1 MNRSFLGSLPAA
13 LLLCTTVVSTTAV
26 AATAP
31 QYQLIDLGNTVYA
44 GEGSQWATTTFIPVP
59 LENSWPV
66 LSTTCSNGSF
76 NYVSTPEYV
85 ISAVGSSCV
94 PGGGQ
99 HAVKWTFPTE
109 VAPTFTLT
117 DLGVLPGALAE
128 PTFGVQSE
136 AIGFNQ
142 AGDVVGLSN
151 SAYTTNAS
159 PNGYRIAQHAFLWNN
174 GVMSDLGAIAG
185 NNYNSSA
192 VAVDDSHE
200 VVGTTQTISSV
211 TGETLQRAF
220 VYTNGTMYNLTFYI
234 IGGPTVLLSKAL
246 WIDCQGNIAAEGTPA
261 SATGAGGSH
270 SYLLIRQGAARTCQY

>member
-1 MNRSFLGSLPAA
+1 MNRSPFAA
-13 LLLCTTVVSTTAV
+13 LLVALPLCTTAVSTTAL

-31 QYQLIDLGNTVYA
+31 QYQLVDLGNTGYA
-44 GEGSQWATTTFIPVP
+44 GEGSQWATT
-59 LENSWPV
+59 SWGALTQQWTV
-66 LSTTCSNGSF
+66 LSTTCSLGGS
-76 NYVSTPEYV
+76 NAVSLPEYLG
-85 ISAVGSSCV
+85 SGYAVGSSCL

-99 HAVKWTFPTE
+99 HAVRWSFPTKS
-109 VAPTFTLT
+109 APTFGLT
-117 DLGVLPGALAE
+117 DLGALPGALPDPGLGIE
-128 PTFGVQSE
+128 SE
-136 AIGFNQ
+136 AVGFNQ
-142 AGDVVGLSN
+142 AGDIVGTSA

-159 PNGYRIAQHAFLWNN
+159 TDGRSIAQHAFLWNN

-220 VYTNGTMYNLTFYI
+220 VYTNGTMYNLTFYT
-234 IGGPTVLLSKAL
+234 IGGPTALLSQAL
-246 WIDCQGNIAAEGTPA
+246 WIDCQGNIAAVGSPTSLPG
-261 SATGAGGSH
+261 ATH